1 MNYIFYELLNQHNMI
16 PVSQNS
22 LFGLLGIVRCNFFIV
37 RVFFA
42 KIIGM
47 LD

>member
-22 LFGLLGIVRCNFFIV
+22 LFGLLGIA
-37 RVFFA
+37 RV
-42 KIIGM
+42 
-47 LD
+47 